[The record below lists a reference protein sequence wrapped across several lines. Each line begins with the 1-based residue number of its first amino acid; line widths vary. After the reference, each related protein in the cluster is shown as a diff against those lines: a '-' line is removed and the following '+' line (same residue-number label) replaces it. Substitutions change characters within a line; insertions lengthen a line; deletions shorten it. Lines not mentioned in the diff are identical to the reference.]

1 LSDAAG
7 IFFIAYCPHLMASG
21 ILIANGPT
29 AYSLLTAP
37 ICFRW
42 HHFFLAYCPYLMASA
57 SCSCWLLLS
66 DVSASVLVMVFLL
79 ADAYDIFF
87 ANCPFVCCLSAS

>member
-1 LSDAAG
+1 LSDAYRHLLCNRPNG
-7 IFFIAYCPHLMASG
+7 IFFANCPYLLPLAS
-21 ILIANGPT
+21 
-29 AYSLLTAP
+29 
-37 ICFRW
+37 
-42 HHFFLAYCPYLMASA
+42 FFLAYCPYLMASA